1 MSDLTRSL
9 HKKYLICKIASI
21 ILLFLPLLIFLILAF
36 IQGTT
41 TQKISLGVGVTLTAI
56 FTAANVLFKIA
67 PRSSIWILIIALTV
81 VLDKIQIVI
90 YITGACVILE
100 ECVTSRLE
108 SYYLQKYKI
117 NKEIDGRLGA
127 E

>member
-21 ILLFLPLLIFLILAF
+21 LLLFLPLMIFLILAF
-36 IQGTT
+36 IEGN
-41 TQKISLGVGVTLTAI
+41 TQEKVSLGVAVTLTVI

-67 PRSSIWILIIALTV
+67 PRSSIWILIIALTI
-81 VLDKIQIVI
+81 VLEKIQIVI
-90 YITGACVILE
+90 YVTGGCVILE

-108 SYYLQKYKI
+108 SYYLQKYRI
-117 NKEIDGRLGA
+117 NKEIDGRLVA

>member
-21 ILLFLPLLIFLILAF
+21 LLLFLPLMIFLILAF
-36 IQGTT
+36 IEGS
-41 TQKISLGVGVTLTAI
+41 TQEKVSLGVAVTLTVI

-67 PRSSIWILIIALTV
+67 PRSSIWILIIALTI
-81 VLDKIQIVI
+81 VLEKIQIVI
-90 YITGACVILE
+90 YVTGGCVILE

-108 SYYLQKYKI
+108 SYYLQKYRI
-117 NKEIDGRLGA
+117 NKEIDGRLVA